1 MLDILH
7 YEFIQ
12 NAIIAGLLVSIAS
25 GIIGSLIVVNR
36 MVFLAGGIAH
46 TSYGGIGLAVYFGLP
61 IFLGASVFAVGAA
74 LLMAIITLNQRD
86 KIDTFI
92 GLIWAVGMAIGI
104 IFVDLTP
111 GYNVDLMSYLFG
123 SILAVSN
130 DDITYMSIL
139 LIAIIIIVTLFY
151 REILAVSYDS
161 EYANLRGINVKFFY
175 TLILILSALTVV
187 IAIKVVG
194 LILVIALLT
203 IPIYIAE
210 KVSTSLGTMMF
221 VSGVLSSVFTLVG
234 LWFSYQFDLTS
245 GASIILV
252 SAFGLTLF
260 LFTTKVLTNETTIS
274 FLFFM
279 SKLSASVY
287 FVCY

>member
-1 MLDILH
+1 MLEILS

-12 NAIIAGLLVSIAS
+12 NAILAGLLVSFAS

-61 IFLGASVFAVGAA
+61 IFLGASVFAVAAA

-123 SILAVSN
+123 SILAVSS
-130 DDITYMSIL
+130 DDLTYMSVL
-139 LIAIIIIVTLFY
+139 LGFIIIIVTLFY

-161 EYANLRGINVKFFY
+161 QYASLRGINVKFFY
-175 TLILILSALTVV
+175 TLILVLSALTVV

-210 KVSTSLGTMMF
+210 KLSNSLGVMMI
-221 VSGVLSSVFTLVG
+221 VSGILSSIFTLVG
-234 LWFSYQFDLTS
+234 LFFSYQFDITS
-245 GASIILV
+245 GASIILI
-252 SAFGLTLF
+252 SAISLIVF
-260 LFTTKVLTNETTIS
+260 LIISKVLKNNT
-274 FLFFM
+274 
-279 SKLSASVY
+279 
-287 FVCY
+287 